1 MACKTYID
9 GAQVG
14 SLVSGGVQDVDEG
27 DKSCS
32 DVFKNSVVGL
42 IKTLVE
48 SFTQVGAKD
57 CDKFLYLAEKATVP
71 VSASLTSYGY
81 HYY

>member
-32 DVFKNSVVGL
+32 EVFKSSVAGL

-71 VSASLTSYGY
+71 VSAASYGY
-81 HYY
+81 LYY